1 MNEGSFSSLAENYW
15 HIGLVAVFLA
25 CLSVDFFIRFFIRSL
40 RLGSEL
46 GSVIKSLR
54 RISGNGS
61 EALTEL
67 DLVGKEMAQSKTLQH
82 LWSEYSK
89 TLHPQ
94 RQDDGMGQWQIARW
108 RSTTLADSFFTEQA
122 IVDSRLRTEFFRH
135 LPGLLTGLGIIGTF
149 AGLIGGL
156 INFDVAVDPGKAQ
169 EQLRGLVNSVGH
181 AFYISASAIFLAMLF
196 TWIEKTLLTA
206 RYRQVEVL
214 RELIDGLFKSG
225 AGEEY
230 LERLVVASETSATQA
245 EHIKDALIADL
256 KEILFTLTQEQ
267 IKANASH
274 AGQMSSEVG
283 RAISESLATPMAQIS
298 GVVQTM
304 GQSQGDA
311 VNKMLTDVLASFSSQ
326 LKDMFGTQMHG
337 MTDLMMRASESMQA
351 TAIQFGQL
359 AANMDSA
366 GTNTVDM
373 MGERLVKSLE
383 AMDERQ
389 AAMNSRMGEFV
400 EQIRNMVSQSQSET
414 SQKLQESISAMSLQI
429 QSMVEQLRRQ
439 SDDSAAS
446 QGQRVSDFERS
457 TAAAIEAMT
466 NQLNHLVTQS
476 NENLRIAMSAVN
488 SEMGSA
494 VGMLSKQAAEA
505 AAAQNER
512 STRFEA
518 AASNAVD
525 VMSTQVGS
533 LVTQSNETLREA
545 MSAVNREMDSA
556 VGKLSKQAEE
566 AAASQGQ
573 RVSDFERSTAAAL
586 EAMTNQLNHLVTQSN
601 ENLRIA
607 MSAVNSEMGSAVGML
622 SKQAAEAAA
631 AQNERSTRFEAAA
644 SNAVDVM
651 STQVGSLVTQ
661 SNETLREA
669 MSAVNR
675 EMDSAVGKLRKQA
688 EEAAEAQNARS
699 SRFEAAASA
708 AIQAMSGQVE
718 KMVGISQETNR
729 ALQSSVAG
737 LERAS
742 YKAITEMNSGAE
754 KLLSA
759 STEFAKSGQAVSET
773 MRAATSAT
781 ESIRAASGQLSNAAD
796 SVKAT
801 IAEYGKT
808 RDVFATMIADLKE
821 TFDTAKKDAGMT
833 TQLVQKLEAAS
844 HQLAIA
850 QEQSETY
857 LKGVTQVLVKAHD
870 SFRENVERT
879 LSEGNRKFHGELSSA
894 VNLLSGAI
902 KNLGDVVDDI
912 PVRR

>member
-1 MNEGSFSSLAENYW
+1 MAEEAFSLLLGSNW
-15 HIGLVAVFLA
+15 QVGVVAVILV
-25 CLSVDFFIRFFIRSL
+25 CLSIDFFIRFFLRSF
-40 RLGSEL
+40 RLDSEL
-46 GSVIKSLR
+46 KSVIQALR
-54 RISGNGS
+54 RISGNGG

-67 DLVGKEMAQSKTLQH
+67 DLVGKEMAQSQTLQH

-94 RQDDGMGQWQIARW
+94 RQDDGRGQWQITRW
-108 RSTTLADSFFTEQA
+108 RSTTLADAFFTEQA
-122 IVDSRLRTEFFRH
+122 IVDSRLRTDVFRH

-149 AGLIGGL
+149 AGLIKGL
-156 INFDVAVDPGKAQ
+156 NNFNVAVDPRKAQ
-169 EQLRGLVNSVGH
+169 EQLQGLVNSVGH
-181 AFYISASAIFLAMLF
+181 AFVISAIAICLAMLF

-206 RYRQVEVL
+206 RYRQVEEL
-214 RELIDGLFKSG
+214 RELIDSLFKSG

-256 KEILFTLTQEQ
+256 KEILSTLTQEQ

-274 AGQMSSEVG
+274 AGLMSSEVG
-283 RAISESLATPMAQIS
+283 RAISESLATPMEQIS
-298 GVVQTM
+298 VAVQSM
-304 GQSQGDA
+304 GQNQGDA

-351 TAIQFGQL
+351 TAVQFGQL

-366 GTNTVDM
+366 GTNTVDA

-389 AAMNSRMGEFV
+389 AVMNSRMGEFV

-414 SQKLQESISAMSLQI
+414 SQKLQESISAMSSQI
-429 QSMVEQLRRQ
+429 QAMVEQLRRQ

-446 QGQRVSDFERS
+446 QGQRVSEFERS

-466 NQLNHLVTQS
+466 NQLNSLVTQS
-476 NENLRIAMSAVN
+476 NENLRISMSAVN

-494 VGMLSKQAAEA
+494 VGLLSKQAAEA

-512 STRFEA
+512 SSRFES

-525 VMSTQVGS
+525 AMGSQIQS
-533 LVTQSNETLREA
+533 LVTQSNDALREA
-545 MSAVNREMDSA
+545 ISAVNSEMDSA
-556 VGKLSKQAEE
+556 VGK
-566 AAASQGQ
+566 
-573 RVSDFERSTAAAL
+573 
-586 EAMTNQLNHLVTQSN
+586 
-601 ENLRIA
+601 
-607 MSAVNSEMGSAVGML
+607 L

-631 AQNERSTRFEAAA
+631 AQNERSSRFEAAA
-644 SNAVDVM
+644 SNAVDSM
-651 STQVGSLVTQ
+651 GSQVSSLVSQ
-661 SNETLREA
+661 SNEVLRTA
-669 MSAVNR
+669 MSAVNA
-675 EMDSAVGKLRKQA
+675 EMDSAVGKLSKQA
-688 EEAAEAQNARS
+688 EAAAEAQNARS
-699 SRFEAAASA
+699 SRFEAAATA

-773 MRAATSAT
+773 MKAATSAT
-781 ESIRAASGQLSNAAD
+781 ESIRAASGQLSIAAD
-796 SVKAT
+796 GVKAT
-801 IAEYGKT
+801 IAEYAKT
-808 RDVFATMIADLKE
+808 RDAFATMIADLKE
-821 TFDTAKKDAGMT
+821 TFETAKKDAGMT

-844 HQLAIA
+844 RQLAIA

-857 LKGVTQVLVKAHD
+857 LKGVTEVLVKAHD

>member
-1 MNEGSFSSLAENYW
+1 M
-15 HIGLVAVFLA
+15 
-25 CLSVDFFIRFFIRSL
+25 
-40 RLGSEL
+40 
-46 GSVIKSLR
+46 
-54 RISGNGS
+54 
-61 EALTEL
+61 
-67 DLVGKEMAQSKTLQH
+67 
-82 LWSEYSK
+82 
-89 TLHPQ
+89 
-94 RQDDGMGQWQIARW
+94 
-108 RSTTLADSFFTEQA
+108 
-122 IVDSRLRTEFFRH
+122 
-135 LPGLLTGLGIIGTF
+135 PGLLTGLGIIGTF

-366 GTNTVDM
+366 GTSTVDM

-476 NENLRIAMSAVN
+476 NENLRVAMSAVN
-488 SEMGSA
+488 NEMGSA

-601 ENLRIA
+601 ENLRVA
-607 MSAVNSEMGSAVGML
+607 MSAVNNEMGSAVGML

>member
-1 MNEGSFSSLAENYW
+1 MNESSLSSLAHAYW
-15 HIGLVAVFLA
+15 HIGLVAIPLVL
-25 CLSVDFFIRFFIRSL
+25 LTIDFFIRFVVQSF
-40 RLGSEL
+40 RLHSEL
-46 GSVIKSLR
+46 ESVTKSLR

-214 RELIDGLFKSG
+214 RELIDGLFKPG

-256 KEILFTLTQEQ
+256 KEILSTLTQEQ

-274 AGQMSSEVG
+274 TGQMSSEVG

-389 AAMNSRMGEFV
+389 AAMNARMGEFV

-466 NQLNHLVTQS
+466 KQLDHLVTKS

-488 SEMGSA
+488 NEMGSA

-533 LVTQSNETLREA
+533 LVSQSNETLREA

-556 VGKLSKQAEE
+556 VGKLS
-566 AAASQGQ
+566 
-573 RVSDFERSTAAAL
+573 
-586 EAMTNQLNHLVTQSN
+586 
-601 ENLRIA
+601 
-607 MSAVNSEMGSAVGML
+607 
-622 SKQAAEAAA
+622 
-631 AQNERSTRFEAAA
+631 
-644 SNAVDVM
+644 
-651 STQVGSLVTQ
+651 
-661 SNETLREA
+661 
-669 MSAVNR
+669 
-675 EMDSAVGKLRKQA
+675 KQA

-718 KMVGISQETNR
+718 KMVVASQETNR

-759 STEFAKSGQAVSET
+759 STEFAKSGQAVSEI

-796 SVKAT
+796 SVKVT

-833 TQLVQKLEAAS
+833 TQLVQKLETAS
-844 HQLAIA
+844 NQLAIA
-850 QEQSETY
+850 QQESETY

-870 SFRENVERT
+870 SFRENIERT

>member
-1 MNEGSFSSLAENYW
+1 MSGSSFSSLADNYW
-15 HIGLVAVFLA
+15 HIGLVAVFLI
-25 CLSVDFFIRFFIRSL
+25 CLSIDFFIRFFKRSL

-46 GSVIKSLR
+46 ESVINSLR
-54 RISGNGS
+54 SISGDRNGV
-61 EALTEL
+61 LVEL
-67 DLVGKEMAQSKTLQH
+67 DLVGKEMALSQTLKH

-94 RQDDGMGQWQIARW
+94 RQDDGLGQWQIVRW
-108 RSTTLADSFFTEQA
+108 RATTLADSFFTEQA
-122 IVDSRLRTEFFRH
+122 IVDSRLCTEFFRH
-135 LPGLLTGLGIIGTF
+135 LPGVLTGLGIIGTF
-149 AGLIGGL
+149 AGLIKGL

-169 EQLRGLVNSVGH
+169 EQLQGLVNSVGH

-256 KEILFTLTQEQ
+256 KEILSTLTQEQ
-267 IKANASH
+267 IKANAAH

-283 RAISESLATPMAQIS
+283 RAISESLATPMEQIS
-298 GVVQTM
+298 VAVQSM
-304 GQSQGDA
+304 GQSQGDV

-337 MTDLMMRASESMQA
+337 MTDLMVKASESMQA
-351 TAIQFGQL
+351 TALQFGQL

-366 GTNTVDM
+366 GTNTVDA

-389 AAMNSRMGEFV
+389 AVMNSRMGDFV

-414 SQKLQESISAMSLQI
+414 SQKLQESISAMSSQI
-429 QSMVEQLRRQ
+429 QAMVEQLRKQ
-439 SDDSAAS
+439 SDDSASS
-446 QGQRVSDFERS
+446 QGQRVSEFERS
-457 TAAAIEAMT
+457 TATAIEAMT
-466 NQLNHLVTQS
+466 NQLNALVSQS
-476 NENLRIAMSAVN
+476 NESLRIAMSAVN

-494 VGMLSKQAAEA
+494 VGLLSKQAAEA
-505 AAAQNER
+505 AAAQHER

-518 AASNAVD
+518 AASGAFD
-525 VMSTQVGS
+525 AMGSQVSS
-533 LVTQSNETLREA
+533 LVSKSNEALRNA
-545 MSAVNREMDSA
+545 MSAVNSEMDSA

-566 AAASQGQ
+566 AA
-573 RVSDFERSTAAAL
+573 
-586 EAMTNQLNHLVTQSN
+586 
-601 ENLRIA
+601 
-607 MSAVNSEMGSAVGML
+607 
-622 SKQAAEAAA
+622 
-631 AQNERSTRFEAAA
+631 
-644 SNAVDVM
+644 
-651 STQVGSLVTQ
+651 
-661 SNETLREA
+661 
-669 MSAVNR
+669 
-675 EMDSAVGKLRKQA
+675 
-688 EEAAEAQNARS
+688 EAQNARS
-699 SRFEAAASA
+699 GRFEEAASA
-708 AIQAMSGQVE
+708 AIQALSVQVE
-718 KMVGISQETNR
+718 KMVGVSQETNR

-773 MRAATSAT
+773 MEAAVSAT
-781 ESIRAASGQLSNAAD
+781 ESIRAASGQLSIAAD

-801 IAEYGKT
+801 ISEYAKT
-808 RDVFATMIADLKE
+808 RDSFASMISDLKE
-821 TFDTAKKDAGMT
+821 TFDSAKKDAGMT

-844 HQLAIA
+844 RQLAIA

-857 LKGVTQVLVKAHD
+857 LKGVSEVLVKAHD

-879 LSEGNRKFHGELSSA
+879 LSEGNRVFQGELTSA
-894 VNLLSGAI
+894 VNFLSGAI

>member
-1 MNEGSFSSLAENYW
+1 
-15 HIGLVAVFLA
+15 
-25 CLSVDFFIRFFIRSL
+25 
-40 RLGSEL
+40 
-46 GSVIKSLR
+46 VIKSLR

>member
-1 MNEGSFSSLAENYW
+1 MAEEAFSLLLGSGWQVL
-15 HIGLVAVFLA
+15 LVAVFLVG
-25 CLSVDFFIRFFIRSL
+25 LSLDFLVRFVRRSFL
-40 RLGSEL
+40 LGTEL
-46 GSVIKSLR
+46 KSVIQALR
-54 RISGNGS
+54 RISGNGG

-67 DLVGKEMAQSKTLQH
+67 DLVGKEMAESQTLQH

-94 RQDDGMGQWQIARW
+94 RQDDGTGQWQIARW
-108 RSTTLADSFFTEQA
+108 RSTTLADAFFTEQA
-122 IVDSRLRTEFFRH
+122 MVDSRLRTDFFRH

-149 AGLIGGL
+149 VGLIKGL
-156 INFDVAVDPGKAQ
+156 NNFNVAVDPGKAQ
-169 EQLRGLVNSVGH
+169 EQLQGLVNSVGH
-181 AFYISASAIFLAMLF
+181 AFFISAIAICLAMLF

-206 RYRQVEVL
+206 RYRQVEEL
-214 RELIDGLFKSG
+214 RELIDSLFKSG

-256 KEILFTLTQEQ
+256 KEILSTLTQEQ

-283 RAISESLATPMAQIS
+283 RAISESLATPMEQIS
-298 GVVQTM
+298 VAVQSM
-304 GQSQGDA
+304 GQNQGDA

-326 LKDMFGTQMHG
+326 LKDMFGTQMQG
-337 MTDLMMRASESMQA
+337 MTDLMVRASESMQA
-351 TAIQFGQL
+351 TAVQFGQL

-366 GTNTVDM
+366 GTNTVDA

-414 SQKLQESISAMSLQI
+414 SQKLQESISAMSSQI
-429 QSMVEQLRRQ
+429 QAMVEQLRRQ
-439 SDDSAAS
+439 ADDSSAS
-446 QGQRVSDFERS
+446 QGQRVSEFERS

-466 NQLNHLVTQS
+466 NQLNSLVTQS
-476 NENLRIAMSAVN
+476 NESLRGAMSAVN

-494 VGMLSKQAAEA
+494 VGLLSKQAAEA
-505 AAAQNER
+505 VAAQNER
-512 STRFEA
+512 SSRFEA

-525 VMSTQVGS
+525 SMGSQVSS
-533 LVTQSNETLREA
+533 LVSQSNEVLRTA
-545 MSAVNREMDSA
+545 MSAVNAEMDSA
-556 VGKLSKQAEE
+556 VGKLSKQAD
-566 AAASQGQ
+566 A
-573 RVSDFERSTAAAL
+573 
-586 EAMTNQLNHLVTQSN
+586 
-601 ENLRIA
+601 
-607 MSAVNSEMGSAVGML
+607 
-622 SKQAAEAAA
+622 
-631 AQNERSTRFEAAA
+631 
-644 SNAVDVM
+644 
-651 STQVGSLVTQ
+651 
-661 SNETLREA
+661 
-669 MSAVNR
+669 
-675 EMDSAVGKLRKQA
+675 
-688 EEAAEAQNARS
+688 AAEAQNARS
-699 SRFEAAASA
+699 SRFEAAATA

-773 MRAATSAT
+773 MKAATSAT
-781 ESIRAASGQLSNAAD
+781 ESIRAASGQLSIAAD
-796 SVKAT
+796 GVKAT
-801 IAEYGKT
+801 IAEYAKT
-808 RDVFATMIADLKE
+808 RDAFATMIADLKE
-821 TFDTAKKDAGMT
+821 TFETAKKDAGMT

-844 HQLAIA
+844 RQLAIA

-857 LKGVTQVLVKAHD
+857 LKGVTEVLVKAHD

-894 VNLLSGAI
+894 VMLLSGAI

>member
-1 MNEGSFSSLAENYW
+1 MNEGSFSSLAETYW

-25 CLSVDFFIRFFIRSL
+25 CLSIDFFIRFFIRSL

-46 GSVIKSLR
+46 ESVIKSLR

-214 RELIDGLFKSG
+214 RELIDSLFKSG

-326 LKDMFGTQMHG
+326 LKDMFGTQMQG

-351 TAIQFGQL
+351 TALQFGQL

-366 GTNTVDM
+366 GTNTVDA

-383 AMDERQ
+383 AMDDRQ

-400 EQIRNMVSQSQSET
+400 EQIRNMVSQSQAET
-414 SQKLQESISAMSLQI
+414 SQRLQESISAMSAQI
-429 QSMVEQLRRQ
+429 QAMVEQLRKQ

-446 QGQRVSDFERS
+446 QGQRVNEFERS
-457 TAAAIEAMT
+457 TAATIEAMA
-466 NQLNHLVTQS
+466 NQLNVLVSQS
-476 NENLRIAMSAVN
+476 NENLRNAMSAVN

-494 VGMLSKQAAEA
+494 VGMLSKQTAEA

-525 VMSTQVGS
+525 VMGSQVSS
-533 LVTQSNETLREA
+533 LVSQSNETLREA

-566 AAASQGQ
+566 AS
-573 RVSDFERSTAAAL
+573 
-586 EAMTNQLNHLVTQSN
+586 
-601 ENLRIA
+601 
-607 MSAVNSEMGSAVGML
+607 
-622 SKQAAEAAA
+622 
-631 AQNERSTRFEAAA
+631 
-644 SNAVDVM
+644 
-651 STQVGSLVTQ
+651 
-661 SNETLREA
+661 
-669 MSAVNR
+669 
-675 EMDSAVGKLRKQA
+675 
-688 EEAAEAQNARS
+688 EAQNARS

-718 KMVGISQETNR
+718 KMVGASQETNR

-742 YKAITEMNSGAE
+742 YKAISEMNSGAE
-754 KLLSA
+754 KLLAA
-759 STEFAKSGQAVSET
+759 STEFAKSGQGVSDT
-773 MRAATSAT
+773 MKAAASAT
-781 ESIRAASGQLSNAAD
+781 ESIRAASGQLSTAAD
-796 SVKAT
+796 GVKAT

-808 RDVFATMIADLKE
+808 RDAFATMISDLKE
-821 TFDTAKKDAGMT
+821 TFDTAKRDAGMT

-844 HQLAIA
+844 RQLAIA

-857 LKGVTQVLVKAHD
+857 LKGVTEVLVKAHD
-870 SFRENVERT
+870 SFRENIERT

>member
-1 MNEGSFSSLAENYW
+1 M
-15 HIGLVAVFLA
+15 
-25 CLSVDFFIRFFIRSL
+25 
-40 RLGSEL
+40 
-46 GSVIKSLR
+46 
-54 RISGNGS
+54 
-61 EALTEL
+61 
-67 DLVGKEMAQSKTLQH
+67 
-82 LWSEYSK
+82 
-89 TLHPQ
+89 
-94 RQDDGMGQWQIARW
+94 
-108 RSTTLADSFFTEQA
+108 
-122 IVDSRLRTEFFRH
+122 
-135 LPGLLTGLGIIGTF
+135 PGLLTGLGIIGTF

-476 NENLRIAMSAVN
+476 NENLRVAMSAVN
-488 SEMGSA
+488 NEMGSA

-601 ENLRIA
+601 ENLRVA
-607 MSAVNSEMGSAVGML
+607 MSAVNNEMGSAVGML

>member
-1 MNEGSFSSLAENYW
+1 MNEGSFSSFAENYW

-230 LERLVVASETSATQA
+230 LERLVVASETAATQA

-337 MTDLMMRASESMQA
+337 MTDLMMRAAESMQA

-476 NENLRIAMSAVN
+476 NENLRVAMSAVN
-488 SEMGSA
+488 NEMGSA
-494 VGMLSKQAAEA
+494 VGLLSKQAAEA

-512 STRFEA
+512 STRFEV

-533 LVTQSNETLREA
+533 LVSQSNETLREA

-556 VGKLSKQAEE
+556 VGKL
-566 AAASQGQ
+566 
-573 RVSDFERSTAAAL
+573 
-586 EAMTNQLNHLVTQSN
+586 N
-601 ENLRIA
+601 
-607 MSAVNSEMGSAVGML
+607 
-622 SKQAAEAAA
+622 
-631 AQNERSTRFEAAA
+631 
-644 SNAVDVM
+644 
-651 STQVGSLVTQ
+651 
-661 SNETLREA
+661 
-669 MSAVNR
+669 
-675 EMDSAVGKLRKQA
+675 KQA

-699 SRFEAAASA
+699 SRFEVAASA
-708 AIQAMSGQVE
+708 AIQAISGQVE

-870 SFRENVERT
+870 SFRENIERT

>member
-1 MNEGSFSSLAENYW
+1 MSEISISSFVENYW
-15 HIGLVAVFLA
+15 HIGLVAVILI
-25 CLSVDFFIRFFIRSL
+25 CLSIDFYIRFFIRSVH
-40 RLGSEL
+40 LGSEL
-46 GSVIKSLR
+46 KSVVNSLR
-54 RISGNGS
+54 QISEGANS
-61 EALTEL
+61 TLVDL
-67 DLVGKEMAQSKTLQH
+67 DLVSKEMDRSKTLQH

-94 RQDDGMGQWQIARW
+94 RQDDGLGQWQIFRW
-108 RSTTLADSFFTEQA
+108 RATTLADVFFTEQA
-122 IVDSRLRTEFFRH
+122 IVDSRLSTEFFRH
-135 LPGLLTGLGIIGTF
+135 LPGVLTGLGIIGTF

-156 INFDVAVDPGKAQ
+156 IKFDVAVDPGKAQ
-169 EQLRGLVNSVGH
+169 EQLQGLVNAVGH

-196 TWIEKTLLTA
+196 TWIEKTLITA
-206 RYRQVEVL
+206 RYRQVEEL
-214 RELIDGLFKSG
+214 REIIDSLFKSG

-256 KEILFTLTQEQ
+256 KEILYTLTQEQ

-274 AGQMSSEVG
+274 TGQMSSEVG

-298 GVVQTM
+298 GAVQAM
-304 GQSQGDA
+304 GQNQGDA

-326 LKDMFGTQMHG
+326 LKDMFGTQMQG
-337 MTDLMMRASESMQA
+337 MTELMMRASESMQA
-351 TAIQFGQL
+351 TAMQFGQL

-389 AAMNSRMGEFV
+389 AAMNARMGEFV

-414 SQKLQESISAMSLQI
+414 SQKLQESISAMSSQI

-466 NQLNHLVTQS
+466 KQLNTLVTQS
-476 NENLRIAMSAVN
+476 NENLRIAMSSVN

-512 STRFEA
+512 STRFEV

-525 VMSTQVGS
+525 AMSSQVGS
-533 LVTQSNETLREA
+533 LVSQSNETLREA

-566 AAASQGQ
+566 AAEG
-573 RVSDFERSTAAAL
+573 
-586 EAMTNQLNHLVTQSN
+586 
-601 ENLRIA
+601 
-607 MSAVNSEMGSAVGML
+607 
-622 SKQAAEAAA
+622 
-631 AQNERSTRFEAAA
+631 
-644 SNAVDVM
+644 
-651 STQVGSLVTQ
+651 
-661 SNETLREA
+661 
-669 MSAVNR
+669 
-675 EMDSAVGKLRKQA
+675 
-688 EEAAEAQNARS
+688 QNARS

-718 KMVGISQETNR
+718 KMVGVSQETNR

-759 STEFAKSGQAVSET
+759 STEFARSGQAVSET

-808 RDVFATMIADLKE
+808 RDVFASMIVDLKE
-821 TFDTAKKDAGMT
+821 TFDTAKRDAGMT
-833 TQLVQKLEAAS
+833 MQLVQKLEAAS

-857 LKGVTQVLVKAHD
+857 LKGVTEVLVKAHE

-894 VNLLSGAI
+894 VMLLSGAI

>member
-1 MNEGSFSSLAENYW
+1 MNDGSFSSLAENYW
-15 HIGLVAVFLA
+15 HIGLVAVFLI
-25 CLSVDFFIRFFIRSL
+25 CLSIDFLIRFFFRSM

-46 GSVIKSLR
+46 ESVIKALR
-54 RISGNGS
+54 RISGKSNGS
-61 EALTEL
+61 LVEL
-67 DLVGKEMAQSKTLQH
+67 DEVGKGMARSQTLQH

-94 RQDDGMGQWQIARW
+94 RQDDGVGQWQIARW
-108 RSTTLADSFFTEQA
+108 RATTLADTFFTEQA

-135 LPGLLTGLGIIGTF
+135 LPGVLTGLGIIGTF
-149 AGLIGGL
+149 AGLIKGL

-169 EQLRGLVNSVGH
+169 EQLQGLVNSVGH
-181 AFYISASAIFLAMLF
+181 AFYISASAIFLAMLV
-196 TWIEKTLLTA
+196 TWIEKTLVTA
-206 RYRQVEVL
+206 RYRQVEEL
-214 RELIDGLFKSG
+214 RELIDSLFKSG

-256 KEILFTLTQEQ
+256 KEILSTLTQEQ
-267 IKANASH
+267 IKANATH

-283 RAISESLATPMAQIS
+283 RAISESLATPMEQIS
-298 GVVQTM
+298 VAVQSM

-326 LKDMFGTQMHG
+326 LKDMFGTQMQG

-351 TAIQFGQL
+351 TALQFGQL

-366 GTNTVDM
+366 GTNTVDA

-414 SQKLQESISAMSLQI
+414 SQKLQESISAMSSQI
-429 QSMVEQLRRQ
+429 QGMVEQLRKQ

-446 QGQRVSDFERS
+446 QGQRVSEFERS

-466 NQLNHLVTQS
+466 NQLNALVSQS
-476 NENLRIAMSAVN
+476 NENLRIAMSTVN

-494 VGMLSKQAAEA
+494 VGMLS
-505 AAAQNER
+505 
-512 STRFEA
+512 
-518 AASNAVD
+518 
-525 VMSTQVGS
+525 
-533 LVTQSNETLREA
+533 
-545 MSAVNREMDSA
+545 
-556 VGKLSKQAEE
+556 
-566 AAASQGQ
+566 
-573 RVSDFERSTAAAL
+573 
-586 EAMTNQLNHLVTQSN
+586 
-601 ENLRIA
+601 
-607 MSAVNSEMGSAVGML
+607 
-622 SKQAAEAAA
+622 
-631 AQNERSTRFEAAA
+631 
-644 SNAVDVM
+644 
-651 STQVGSLVTQ
+651 
-661 SNETLREA
+661 
-669 MSAVNR
+669 
-675 EMDSAVGKLRKQA
+675 KQA

-699 SRFEAAASA
+699 SRFEEAAYA
-708 AIQAMSGQVE
+708 AIQALSGQVE
-718 KMVGISQETNR
+718 KMVGVSQETNR

-742 YKAITEMNSGAE
+742 YKAVSEMNSGAD
-754 KLLSA
+754 KLLAA

-773 MRAATSAT
+773 MKAATSAT
-781 ESIRAASGQLSNAAD
+781 ESIRAASGQLAHAAD
-796 SVKAT
+796 GVKAT

-808 RDVFATMIADLKE
+808 RDAFATMISDLKE
-821 TFDTAKKDAGMT
+821 TFDAAKKDAGMT

-844 HQLAIA
+844 RQLAVA

-857 LKGVTQVLVKAHD
+857 LKGVTEVLVKAHD

>member
-214 RELIDGLFKSG
+214 RELIDGLFKPG

-476 NENLRIAMSAVN
+476 NENLRVAMSAVN
-488 SEMGSA
+488 SEMGPAGGMLSKQAEEAAASQGQRDSDFERSTAAAIEAMTKQLNTLVTQSNESLRVAMSAVNNEMGSA
-494 VGMLSKQAAEA
+494 VGLLSKQAAEA

-512 STRFEA
+512 STRFEV

-525 VMSTQVGS
+525 VMITQVGS
-533 LVTQSNETLREA
+533 LVSQSNETLREA

-566 AAASQGQ
+566 AA
-573 RVSDFERSTAAAL
+573 V
-586 EAMTNQLNHLVTQSN
+586 
-601 ENLRIA
+601 
-607 MSAVNSEMGSAVGML
+607 
-622 SKQAAEAAA
+622 
-631 AQNERSTRFEAAA
+631 
-644 SNAVDVM
+644 
-651 STQVGSLVTQ
+651 
-661 SNETLREA
+661 
-669 MSAVNR
+669 
-675 EMDSAVGKLRKQA
+675 
-688 EEAAEAQNARS
+688 AQNARS
-699 SRFEAAASA
+699 SRFEVAASA
-708 AIQAMSGQVE
+708 AIQAISGQVE

-870 SFRENVERT
+870 SFRENIERT

>member
-214 RELIDGLFKSG
+214 RELIDGLFKPG

-476 NENLRIAMSAVN
+476 NENLRVAMSAVN

-512 STRFEA
+512 STRFEV

-525 VMSTQVGS
+525 VMITQVGS
-533 LVTQSNETLREA
+533 LVSQSNETLREA

-566 AAASQGQ
+566 AA
-573 RVSDFERSTAAAL
+573 V
-586 EAMTNQLNHLVTQSN
+586 
-601 ENLRIA
+601 
-607 MSAVNSEMGSAVGML
+607 
-622 SKQAAEAAA
+622 
-631 AQNERSTRFEAAA
+631 
-644 SNAVDVM
+644 
-651 STQVGSLVTQ
+651 
-661 SNETLREA
+661 
-669 MSAVNR
+669 
-675 EMDSAVGKLRKQA
+675 
-688 EEAAEAQNARS
+688 AQNARS
-699 SRFEAAASA
+699 SRFEVAASA
-708 AIQAMSGQVE
+708 AIQAISGQVE

-870 SFRENVERT
+870 SFRENIERT

>member
-15 HIGLVAVFLA
+15 HIGLVAIFLA

-476 NENLRIAMSAVN
+476 NENLRVAMSAVN
-488 SEMGSA
+488 NEIGSA

-525 VMSTQVGS
+525 VMSSQVGS

-545 MSAVNREMDSA
+545 MSAVNC
-556 VGKLSKQAEE
+556 
-566 AAASQGQ
+566 
-573 RVSDFERSTAAAL
+573 
-586 EAMTNQLNHLVTQSN
+586 
-601 ENLRIA
+601 
-607 MSAVNSEMGSAVGML
+607 
-622 SKQAAEAAA
+622 
-631 AQNERSTRFEAAA
+631 
-644 SNAVDVM
+644 
-651 STQVGSLVTQ
+651 
-661 SNETLREA
+661 
-669 MSAVNR
+669 

-688 EEAAEAQNARS
+688 EEAAGAQNARS

-708 AIQAMSGQVE
+708 AIQAISEQVE

-844 HQLAIA
+844 NQLAIA
-850 QEQSETY
+850 QQESETY
-857 LKGVTQVLVKAHD
+857 LKGVTQVLVKAHE